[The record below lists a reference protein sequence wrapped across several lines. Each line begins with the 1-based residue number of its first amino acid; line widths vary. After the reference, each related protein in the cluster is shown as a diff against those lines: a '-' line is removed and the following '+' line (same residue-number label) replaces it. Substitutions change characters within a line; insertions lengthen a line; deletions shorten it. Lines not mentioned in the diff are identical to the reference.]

1 MILHAFYCNVLNEI
15 ERNEVTALFQQL
27 EALCERLDGALSF
40 AGGPNRDFERKSKIY
55 LDGFIIRFE
64 SADALKRY
72 AEHPTHKELGAQ
84 LCTFCDGGAD
94 GIIVFDL
101 EV

>member
-1 MILHAFYCNVLNEI
+1 MILHAVYMILHAVYCNVLNEI

-55 LDGFIIRFE
+55 LDGSLSVSKVRM
-64 SADALKRY
+64 
-72 AEHPTHKELGAQ
+72 P
-84 LCTFCDGGAD
+84 
-94 GIIVFDL
+94 
-101 EV
+101 